1 MKKNPQQQQQV
12 GLLGTMMASMAASLI
27 EPMASSLIE
36 PMASSLIQ
44 PAVLS
49 LINIISSK
57 GVIRA
62 GKGQK
67 SGFLPFLAASL
78 ILKAIAGKGVA
89 RLGKWYNNMDHIDKI
104 FSSASSFKQYEDYWI
119 FYLQTL
125 V

>member
-1 MKKNPQQQQQV
+1 MVDIIKIAESLEKSRLLVDYATELLKHEKKPQQQQQQQEV

-67 SGFLPFLAASL
+67 SGFHPFLAASL
-78 ILKAIAGKGVA
+78 ILKAIAGKGVT
-89 RLGKWYNNMDHIDKI
+89 RLGK
-104 FSSASSFKQYEDYWI
+104 
-119 FYLQTL
+119 
-125 V
+125 

>member
-1 MKKNPQQQQQV
+1 MKKKPQQQQQV

-27 EPMASSLIE
+27 EPMASSLI
-36 PMASSLIQ
+36 Q

-49 LINIISSK
+49 LIDIISSK

-67 SGFLPFLAASL
+67 SGFHPFLAASL
-78 ILKAIAGKGVA
+78 ILKAIAGKGVT

-104 FSSASSFKQYEDYWI
+104 F
-119 FYLQTL
+119 
-125 V
+125 